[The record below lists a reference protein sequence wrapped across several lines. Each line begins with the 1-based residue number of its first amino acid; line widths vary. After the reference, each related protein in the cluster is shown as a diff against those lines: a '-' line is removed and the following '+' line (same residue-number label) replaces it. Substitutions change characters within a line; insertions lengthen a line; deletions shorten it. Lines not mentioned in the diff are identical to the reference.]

1 MNKEMII
8 SSHDHETRVAILEED
23 QVVEVFIERDRQ
35 RGVVGNVYKG
45 RVSKVLP
52 GMQSSFVDVG
62 LERDAFLYVSE
73 VVNTV
78 EEFERLEAGD
88 EDDEDEPPQVAA
100 VAAIAPVQ
108 DQVDD
113 GQPAEEREVVQ
124 PATDRGERRTRD
136 GSSGSPSSRAEST
149 ARRSS
154 LSTPSSPNGSK
165 GDAKIEDLL
174 KEGQDILVQ
183 VVKEPLGTK
192 GARLTSHVTMPGR
205 FLVFM
210 PTVDHVGVSR
220 KIDSREERARLRGIV
235 REFREQHGFTGGV
248 IIRTAAAGRSKDDIV
263 SDLSYFHQVWT
274 EIRQKMDARRAPAL
288 LFQEQSLVTKL
299 LRDLLTDDY
308 TAIRID
314 DPDEHRRVVA
324 LIERI
329 MPNLL
334 ARVKL
339 YTKDYPILEEYGVQ
353 AEIDKALRSKV
364 WLKSG
369 GYLVINQTEA
379 LVAIDVNTGRYVGK
393 RTGRLEDTIL
403 KTNLEAVKEIV
414 RQLRLRDLGGIIV
427 LDLIDM
433 EEKKNRQRVFQEV
446 EKELRKDRSPSKA
459 IQVSD
464 FGLVIVTRKRVKQS
478 LERQL
483 TEPCPYCSGSGSI
496 KSSSTICYEIL
507 TELKKIGAE
516 LDGHGVILRVNPDIA
531 RALKEEE
538 NALLRDLQQ
547 SLGKPVTIKPDV
559 HLHHEQF
566 DVMAT

>member
-8 SSHDHETRVAILEED
+8 SSSDHETRVAILEDD
-23 QVVEVFIERDRQ
+23 QVVEVFIEREQ
-35 RGVVGNVYKG
+35 HRGVVGNIYKG

-52 GMQSSFVDVG
+52 GMQSSFVDIG

-78 EEFERLEAGD
+78 EEFERLESGDDGD
-88 EDDEDEPPQVAA
+88 EDDDAGHAPEPVAVPADVETAETDAAATAASAATPHPHNGRGRDRDRPQ
-100 VAAIAPVQ
+100 P
-108 DQVDD
+108 
-113 GQPAEEREVVQ
+113 
-124 PATDRGERRTRD
+124 
-136 GSSGSPSSRAEST
+136 
-149 ARRSS
+149 
-154 LSTPSSPNGSK
+154 
-165 GDAKIEDLL
+165 KIEDLL
-174 KEGQDILVQ
+174 KEGQEVLVQ

-192 GARLTSHVTMPGR
+192 GARLTSHATMPGR

-220 KIDSREERARLRGIV
+220 KIESREERARLRGIV
-235 REFREQHGFTGGV
+235 REFREEHGFTGGV

-263 SDLSYFHQVWT
+263 SDLAYFHQVWT
-274 EIRQKMDARRAPAL
+274 EIRHKMEGRRPPAL

-308 TAIRID
+308 TAVRID
-314 DPDEHRRVVA
+314 NELEYRRVIA
-324 LIERI
+324 LVERI
-329 MPNLL
+329 MPNLVS
-334 ARVKL
+334 RVKL

-353 AEIDKALRSKV
+353 AEIDKALRPKV

-393 RTGRLEDTIL
+393 RTGRLEDTIV

-433 EEKKNRQRVFQEV
+433 EEKKNRQKVFQEV

-459 IQVSD
+459 LQVSD

-483 TEPCPYCSGSGSI
+483 TEPCPYCSGSGLI

-507 TELKKIGAE
+507 TEIRKIAPE
-516 LDGHGVILRVNPDIA
+516 LDGQGVVLRVNPDIA

-538 NALLRDLQQ
+538 SALFRDLQRAV
-547 SLGKPVTIKPDV
+547 GRPVTLKPDT

-566 DVMAT
+566 DLMAT